1 MEFNY
6 MDLKRAKAREQKK
19 ITRHE
24 KYFFDTMTNS
34 KPTHE
39 TYIEPQPFEELPES
53 KSEKIE
59 KTRIKKEAPSPTKGI
74 QKTYKTAKGADVEIY
89 IHNLNTIN
97 TRESLGNTPSTTIK
111 DETPYESSRTSNSTF
126 IVKGNY
132 AQKQVFMKDAISI
145 EGQIMSVDAAIEYVS
160 KMPDTKEKT
169 SYLQTIKT
177 TLENGTNNNKEKIDF
192 IKQQLKQRSKDDNT
206 RGQK

>member
-6 MDLKRAKAREQKK
+6 MDLKKAKAREQKK
-19 ITRHE
+19 ISRHE
-24 KYFFDTMTNS
+24 KYFLDTITDS

-39 TYIEPQPFEELPES
+39 SYIEPQPFEELPES
-53 KSEKIE
+53 KSEIIEKIE
-59 KTRIKKEAPSPTKGI
+59 KNRIKKEAPSPTKGI
-74 QKTYKTAKGADVEIY
+74 KKTYKTAKGADVEIY
-89 IHNLNTIN
+89 IQNLN
-97 TRESLGNTPSTTIK
+97 TRESLGNSPATTE
-111 DETPYESSRTSNSTF
+111 DEIPYESPRTSNNTF
-126 IVKGNY
+126 IVEGNY

>member
-6 MDLKRAKAREQKK
+6 MDLKKAKAREQKK
-19 ITRHE
+19 ISRHE
-24 KYFFDTMTNS
+24 KYFLDTITDS

-39 TYIEPQPFEELPES
+39 SYIEPQPFEELPES

-74 QKTYKTAKGADVEIY
+74 KKTYKTAKGADVEIY
-89 IHNLNTIN
+89 IQNLN
-97 TRESLGNTPSTTIK
+97 TRESLGNSPATTE
-111 DETPYESSRTSNSTF
+111 DEIPYESPRTSNNTF
-126 IVKGNY
+126 IVEGNY